1 MLTSCVMLSEKVTR
15 LDNGMSVEQRRDMA
29 REKKMKRKKGKKEEK
44 DR

>member
-1 MLTSCVMLSEKVTR
+1 MLSEKVTR
-15 LDNGMSVEQRRDMA
+15 LDNGMSVEQRRDMT